1 MVEAQ
6 AIKLL
11 FGVFHAFSITELLL
25 FSTFDH
31 MELDSKI
38 SAQVGL
44 QITRGP

>member
-11 FGVFHAFSITELLL
+11 FGVFHAFSITELL

-44 QITRGP
+44 QIARGP